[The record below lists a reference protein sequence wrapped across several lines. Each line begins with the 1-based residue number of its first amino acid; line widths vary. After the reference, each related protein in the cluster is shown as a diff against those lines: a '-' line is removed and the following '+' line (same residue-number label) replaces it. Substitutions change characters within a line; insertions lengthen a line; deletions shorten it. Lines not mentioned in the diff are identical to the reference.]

1 MVWAHHRKPAWLSQ
15 NAKASGTSAARR
27 GGSSP
32 FLGTSNAR
40 EVGTNGR
47 SAMAGL
53 LRKSRFDSAAW
64 QECYHAPMEWLILCF
79 ALIYA
84 FIALA
89 PEAIT
94 QAAVAGSW
102 VLFALFIIGEVLW
115 ISGRFLLSLL

>member
-1 MVWAHHRKPAWLSQ
+1 
-15 NAKASGTSAARR
+15 
-27 GGSSP
+27 
-32 FLGTSNAR
+32 
-40 EVGTNGR
+40 
-47 SAMAGL
+47 
-53 LRKSRFDSAAW
+53 
-64 QECYHAPMEWLILCF
+64 MEWLILCF

-115 ISGRFLLSLL
+115 ISGRVLLSLL